1 MSSYNPGNV
10 NVRTAAGQTTE
21 IQFNSGGFIVGTN
34 KFVLQDVGNEI
45 RIGIGTNTPAENL
58 TVIDHISC
66 TGNVFTS
73 GGQLATGVGSS
84 KFTEPGGD
92 ITHLTDANNSV
103 GIGTS
108 APATKLTVAGPI
120 SAQGRSI
127 FEGGLSANNTIIYT
141 SLSASVSASTGIVNG
156 VNLPHQMYWTGQAR
170 SNDVVEVSFHVPT
183 TAGTPVFVGE
193 YYAVYQIQ
201 GLYTGQFSIRGGSV
215 GVGELGISKYEYIN
229 AQTAKAGLWDVSYN
243 SVAQKITI
251 AKSAGTL
258 SPASQSGRWYVRV
271 TGGAG
276 FPTDD
281 IYIVG

>member
-1 MSSYNPGNV
+1 MSSYNPANV
-10 NVRTAAGQTTE
+10 HVRTAGGQTTE

-34 KFVLQDVGNEI
+34 KFVLQDVENEI
-45 RIGIGTNTPAENL
+45 RVGIGTNTPAENL

-92 ITHLTDANNSV
+92 ITHLTEADHSL

-108 APATKLTVAGPI
+108 KPATKLTVAGSV

-127 FEGGLSANNTIIYT
+127 FEGGLSANDTIIYT
-141 SLSASVSASTGIVNG
+141 SLSASVSGSTGIVNG
-156 VNLPHQMYWTGQAR
+156 VNLPHQMYWTGQAK

-183 TAGTPVFVGE
+183 TQGTPVFVGE

-201 GLYTGQFSIRGGSV
+201 GLYADQFSIRGGSV

-229 AQTAKAGLWDVSYN
+229 AQAAKAGLWDVSYN
-243 SVAQKITI
+243 SSAQKITI